1 MSRVLSADE
10 MHLRLAECGHAL
22 KLQLQDL
29 CQLELLVPQ
38 TGTLEVI
45 ELVAGLDAELKVSE
59 VIVSEVMTSEVM
71 MKAMVKSGLHCAS
84 AYESG
89 SRRLTCLAKAM
100 NEIYEKARA
109 TMYDVAL
116 DDLRME
122 SC

>member
-59 VIVSEVMTSEVM
+59 VMVSEVM
-71 MKAMVKSGLHCAS
+71 MKAMVKSGLHCAF

-89 SRRLTCLAKAM
+89 CRRLTCLAKAM

-116 DDLRME
+116 DDLRMKR
-122 SC
+122 C